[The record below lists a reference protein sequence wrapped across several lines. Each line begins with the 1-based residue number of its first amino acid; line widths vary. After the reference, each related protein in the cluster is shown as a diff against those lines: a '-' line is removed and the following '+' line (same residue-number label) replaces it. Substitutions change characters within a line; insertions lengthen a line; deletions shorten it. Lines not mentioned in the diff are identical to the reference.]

1 TPMFK
6 RILLA
11 TDGSPV
17 IEREILYAGHL
28 AQIEQAEIVVLHA
41 YELPERYASY
51 AGYDQLLERY
61 RTVAQAAGDEAVN
74 LLREDG
80 AQARGELRTGLAAE
94 AIIAAARD
102 NDADLIVMGTRG
114 HTNLQ
119 EMLGSVSAAVLRY
132 AHCPV
137 LQIP

>member
-1 TPMFK
+1 MMFK

-28 AQIEQAEIVVLHA
+28 AQVEHAEIIVLHA
-41 YELPERYASY
+41 YEVPARYASY
-51 AGYDQLLERY
+51 AGYDLLLERY
-61 RTVAQAAGDEAVN
+61 RDVAQALIDEAVEE
-74 LLREDG
+74 LREDG
-80 AQARGELRTGLAAE
+80 ARAVGELRTGLAAE
-94 AIIAAARD
+94 AIIAAALD
-102 NDADLIVMGTRG
+102 HDVDLIVMGTRG
-114 HTNLQ
+114 SSNLQ
-119 EMLGSVSAAVLRY
+119 QMLGSVSAQVLRY